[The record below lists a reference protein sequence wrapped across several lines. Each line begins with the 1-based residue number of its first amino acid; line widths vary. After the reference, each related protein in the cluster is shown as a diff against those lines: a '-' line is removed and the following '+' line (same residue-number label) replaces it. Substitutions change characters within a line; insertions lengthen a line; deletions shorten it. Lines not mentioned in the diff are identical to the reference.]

1 MADDLEKFLNSLP
14 DALADQLSGVIR
26 EEAERLSAAQR
37 ARLKEL
43 EQPPEDTGDLE
54 QSCTVIDGANDL
66 EVIVVAGGDLTT
78 KEVREGSGVGYDYAL
93 AFEYGTSKQPAR
105 SFFYSTYNQMR
116 DGMQDNINDAANEVL
131 K

>member
-1 MADDLEKFLNSLP
+1 MADLEEYLDSLP
-14 DALADQLSGVIR
+14 DALADQLAGVIR
-26 EEAERLSAAQR
+26 EQAERLSAAQR

-54 QSCTVIDGANDL
+54 QSCTVIDGADDL
-66 EVIVVAGGDLTT
+66 EVIVAAGGDLTT
-78 KEVREGSGVGYDYAL
+78 KEIREGSGVEYDYAL

-105 SFFYSTYNQMR
+105 SFFHSTYNEMK
-116 DGMQDNINDAANEVL
+116 DDMQENINDAANEVF

>member
-1 MADDLEKFLNSLP
+1 MADDLERYLNGLP

-78 KEVREGSGVGYDYAL
+78 KEIREGSGVGYDYAL

-105 SFFYSTYNQMR
+105 SFFYSTYNEMQ
-116 DGMQDNINDAANEVL
+116 DDMQDNINDAASEVL

>member
-1 MADDLEKFLNSLP
+1 MADDLEKYLNSLP
-14 DALADQLSGVIR
+14 EALADQLSDVIR
-26 EEAERLSAAQR
+26 EQAERLSAAQR

-105 SFFYSTYNQMR
+105 SFFHSTYNEMR
-116 DGMQDNINDAANEVL
+116 DEMQDNINDAVSEVL

>member
-1 MADDLEKFLNSLP
+1 MADDLERYFNGLP
-14 DALADQLSGVIR
+14 DALVDQLSGVIR
-26 EEAERLSAAQR
+26 EQAENLSAAQR

-78 KEVREGSGVGYDYAL
+78 KEIREGSGVGYDYAL

-105 SFFYSTYNQMR
+105 SFFYSTYNEMK
-116 DGMQDNINDAANEVL
+116 DDMQDNINDAANEVL

>member
-1 MADDLEKFLNSLP
+1 MDDLEEYLDSLP
-14 DALADQLSGVIR
+14 DALADQLAGVIR
-26 EEAERLSAAQR
+26 EQAERLSAAQR

-78 KEVREGSGVGYDYAL
+78 KEIREGSGVEYDYAL

-105 SFFYSTYNQMR
+105 SFFHSTYNEMK
-116 DGMQDNINDAANEVL
+116 DDMQENINDAANEVF

>member
-1 MADDLEKFLNSLP
+1 MADDLERYLESLP
-14 DALADQLSGVIR
+14 DALADQLAGVIR
-26 EEAERLSAAQR
+26 EEAEKLSAAQR

-78 KEVREGSGVGYDYAL
+78 KDDYDYAE
-93 AFEYGTSKQPAR
+93 AFEFGTSKQSAR
-105 SFFYSTYNQMR
+105 SFFYSTYREMK
-116 DGMQDNINDAANEVL
+116 DDMQENIDNAVNEVL

>member
-1 MADDLEKFLNSLP
+1 MADDLERYLQSLP
-14 DALADQLSGVIR
+14 DALADQLAGVVR
-26 EEAERLSAAQR
+26 AEVEKLSAAQR

-78 KEVREGSGVGYDYAL
+78 KEIREGSGVGYDYAL
-93 AFEYGTSKQPAR
+93 AFEHGTTKQPAR
-105 SFFYSTYNQMR
+105 SFFYSTYREMK
-116 DGMQDNINDAANEVL
+116 DDMQDNINEAASEVF